1 MEESQ
6 ELRTLMEVKQ
16 DKNIIIL
23 QIVRQMRKKLKKCN
37 STEFNRKVEILNF
50 FIKILIVRNKL
61 YKLKDKIKN
70 FKIKL
75 IKIII

>member
-23 QIVRQMRKKLKKCN
+23 QIVR
-37 STEFNRKVEILNF
+37 
-50 FIKILIVRNKL
+50 
-61 YKLKDKIKN
+61 
-70 FKIKL
+70 
-75 IKIII
+75 